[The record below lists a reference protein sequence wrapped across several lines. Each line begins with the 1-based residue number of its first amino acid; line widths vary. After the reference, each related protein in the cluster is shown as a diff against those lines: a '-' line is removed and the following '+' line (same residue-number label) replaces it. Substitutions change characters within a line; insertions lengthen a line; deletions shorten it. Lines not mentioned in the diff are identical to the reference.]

1 SSASSIPEPP
11 EPRQYTSPEYRALV
25 EAPLDPLVHPDPTHP
40 ARLYRWIRRAVLLL
54 VRTFFRVS
62 VTGVENIPKPPY
74 IIAANHQAWY
84 DPAFIIPFFPERPLI
99 YTMARRETVFNR
111 AWKRRLLPLIGVFP
125 ISPNRRELDEQGL
138 RTVYQVLERGGVML
152 IFPEGRY
159 SRGRALRPL
168 KNGIGYFALH
178 AGVPICP
185 VAVRG
190 TDALR
195 PFGRVEVSIGAPI
208 LPDVPAWWELG
219 RRVSSVV
226 ESVRK
231 A

>member
-1 SSASSIPEPP
+1 MEPP
-11 EPRQYTSPEYRALV
+11 RFYLF
-25 EAPLDPLVHPDPTHP
+25 
-40 ARLYRWIRRAVLLL
+40 IRRLARWVVTHLFQ
-54 VRTFFRVS
+54 VT
-62 VTGVENIPKPPY
+62 VTGLENIPKPPY
-74 IIAANHQAWY
+74 IIAANHQAWF

-111 AWKRRLLPLIGVFP
+111 AWKRRLLPLVGVFP
-125 ISPNRRELDEQGL
+125 ISPNKGELDEQGL
-138 RTVYQVLERGGVML
+138 RTVYQVLERDGVML

-168 KNGIGYFALH
+168 KNGIGYFALQ

-195 PFGRVEVSIGAPI
+195 AFRRVEVSIGAPI
-208 LPDVPAWWELG
+208 LPDVPAWWELS
-219 RRVSSVV
+219 RRVTSVV
-226 ESVRK
+226 DRVRNSI
-231 A
+231 ATALNRRRA